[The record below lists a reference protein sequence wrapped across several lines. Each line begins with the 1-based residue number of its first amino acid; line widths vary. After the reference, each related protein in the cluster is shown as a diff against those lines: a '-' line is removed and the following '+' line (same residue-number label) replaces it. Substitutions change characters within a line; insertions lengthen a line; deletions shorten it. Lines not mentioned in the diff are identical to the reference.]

1 MGIRGKG
8 GSVKHR
14 ILVVEDDVDNRT
26 LLCKL
31 LEAQGYEVFEAGD
44 GGEAIEI
51 TEAETPDLV
60 LMDMGLPSVSGFEA
74 TKAIK
79 ARPALRNIPV
89 VALTA
94 FAMEQDRQKVFV
106 AGCDG
111 FISKPYDIFD
121 LLERIKEYLN
131 NGGNGS

>member
-1 MGIRGKG
+1 
-8 GSVKHR
+8 VKHR
-14 ILVVEDDVDNRT
+14 ILVVEDDTDNRT

-51 TEAETPDLV
+51 TESIIPDLV
-60 LMDMGLPSVSGFEA
+60 LMDMGLPSVSGFDA
-74 TKAIK
+74 TRAIK
-79 ARPALRNIPV
+79 AKPNLSTVPI

-94 FAMEQDRQKVFV
+94 FAMEQDRQKVFA

-121 LLERIKEYLN
+121 LLERIKEYLR
-131 NGGNGS
+131 NGGNGD

>member
-1 MGIRGKG
+1 MRDA
-8 GSVKHR
+8 SVKHK

-51 TEAETPDLV
+51 TESKKPDLV

-74 TKAIK
+74 TEAIK
-79 ARPALRNIPV
+79 SQPVLRDIPI

-94 FAMEQDRQKVFV
+94 FAMEQDRKRVLA

-121 LLERIKEYLN
+121 LLEHIKDYLG
-131 NGGNGS
+131 NGGNGGQTNP

>member
-1 MGIRGKG
+1 
-8 GSVKHR
+8 VKYK
-14 ILVVEDDVDNRT
+14 ILVVEDDEDNRE

-31 LEAQGYEVFEAGD
+31 LVAQGYEVFEAGD

-51 TEAETPDLV
+51 AEAKSPDLV
-60 LMDMGLPSVSGFEA
+60 LMDMGLPSVSGFDA
-74 TKAIK
+74 TRAIK
-79 ARPALRNIPV
+79 AKQNLADVPI

-94 FAMEQDRQKVFV
+94 FAMEQDRKKVME

-111 FISKPYDIFD
+111 FITKPYDIFD
-121 LLERIKEYLN
+121 LLDCIKEFLR